1 MKELKHF
8 ILVGAPASGKGTQGR
23 FLADT
28 FGLHSL
34 STGSLLRRE
43 VESCTELG
51 RKALSYM
58 DRAMLVPD
66 EIVNDM
72 VRGWLSEMDH
82 GAWLLDGYP
91 RTVAQAET
99 LDHFLNQRGTSVD
112 VVVWMDVSREL
123 IEQRI
128 MRRRECS
135 TCGYVVQ
142 TPEEECS
149 KCGGKMVSRKDDN
162 MEAFARRWKD
172 FEAMTLPAAR
182 YYEARGLV
190 VKMTVSEEREP
201 AEVSRDLAR
210 KLEEYRQSV
219 EYLELCKQTLEEEE
233 DVLNTAQASLEKE
246 QQAVN
251 TLISEKEQQIVAY
264 QGDISNKEA
273 AIKEYEADISAQNA
287 TIAALEKAVAADKA
301 KLEEENRLKYDGG
314 MFQMP
319 CPGYTR
325 ISDDYGNRMH
335 PTLKVQKFHNGVDFA
350 APSGTAILAA
360 YSGNVV
366 AASYNSSMGNYVMI
380 DHGDGLYTIYMH
392 ASKLYVSTGQS
403 VSKGATIAAVGST
416 GRSTGPH
423 LHFSVRSNGS
433 YVSPWNYLK

>member
-1 MKELKHF
+1 MKRTTKWICLFLCVVLVFGIFAKPALATYASELTNSVIKEKEQE
-8 ILVGAPASGKGTQGR
+8 IDKAKQEKKQLQNSLTDVKKLKEQLEKSKQDLTVYVQE
-23 FLADT
+23 LDADLT
-28 FGLHSL
+28 AIQEKINELNDL
-34 STGSLLRRE
+34 I
-43 VESCTELG
+43 TEKEKEIEDKTAELEEAQRVQQEQYEAMKTRIKFMYERG
-51 RKALSYM
+51 DTIYM
-58 DRAMLVPD
+58 
-66 EIVNDM
+66 
-72 VRGWLSEMDH
+72 
-82 GAWLLDGYP
+82 
-91 RTVAQAET
+91 
-99 LDHFLNQRGTSVD
+99 
-112 VVVWMDVSREL
+112 EL
-123 IEQRI
+123 IF
-128 MRRRECS
+128 S
-135 TCGYVVQ
+135 SNSFG
-142 TPEEECS
+142 
-149 KCGGKMVSRKDDN
+149 
-162 MEAFARRWKD
+162 
-172 FEAMTLPAAR
+172 
-182 YYEARGLV
+182 
-190 VKMTVSEEREP
+190 
-201 AEVSRDLAR
+201 
-210 KLEEYRQSV
+210 
-219 EYLELCKQTLEEEE
+219 
-233 DVLNTAQASLEKE
+233 DVLNKADYIQMLSEYDRKLLDEYVAHANYVALCKESLEKE

>member
-1 MKELKHF
+1 MRIGKKRITACLLSAALLLF
-8 ILVGAPASGKGTQGR
+8 TSMIPVQASTALEESIKQKQQ
-23 FLADT
+23 AISDAQ
-28 FGLHSL
+28 SEKKKIQ
-34 STGSLLRRE
+34 SNISDIKSMGSQLQKSKKDLE
-43 VESCTELG
+43 TYV
-51 RKALSYM
+51 AQ
-58 DRAMLVPD
+58 
-66 EIVNDM
+66 
-72 VRGWLSEMDH
+72 
-82 GAWLLDGYP
+82 LDGQLDDLENKIEDLKEEI
-91 RTVAQAET
+91 TAKKTEIEETKADIEQAQAVADQQYEDMKT
-99 LDHFLNQRGTSVD
+99 RLRYLYRNSKGNGYLELLVNAGSFADMLNQA
-112 VVVWMDVSREL
+112 
-123 IEQRI
+123 
-128 MRRRECS
+128 
-135 TCGYVVQ
+135 GYVEQ
-142 TPEEECS
+142 LS
-149 KCGGKMVSRKDDN
+149 SYD
-162 MEAFARRWKD
+162 
-172 FEAMTLPAAR
+172 
-182 YYEARGLV
+182 
-190 VKMTVSEEREP
+190 S
-201 AEVSRDLAR
+201 R

-319 CPGYTR
+319 CPGYKR
-325 ISDDYGNRMH
+325 VSSDYGTRMH
-335 PTLKVQKFHNGVDFA
+335 PTLGVQKFHNGVDFA
-350 APSGTAILAA
+350 AASGTPILAA

-392 ASKLYVSTGQS
+392 ASKLYVSSGQA
-403 VSKGATIAAVGST
+403 VSKGDQIAAVGST

-423 LHFSVRSNGS
+423 LHFSVRLNGS
-433 YVSPWNYLK
+433 YVSPWGYLK